1 MLSNKLNFKTAGLM
15 LMMAWATVFTTACN
29 NAEKEKRERDLQD
42 FKTYVKEHRDK
53 AEQYAQNS
61 WDELN
66 SEFEKKKAELDKQV
80 DKMDDKA
87 RESYN
92 QAVSEW
98 ETFKTEYKARAAER
112 EKIEAMDKLR
122 ATLVIDGVRTDYTN
136 LTARDAAKQYEHFVT
151 TVKANKDT
159 YTRDQWTAINVNYQ
173 ALNGRK
179 RELEKDIPAADLK
192 KIIKLQLEY
201 TAIKAVNRPFAEN

>member
-1 MLSNKLNFKTAGLM
+1 M
-15 LMMAWATVFTTACN
+15 LMIASVTIFTTACS

-42 FKTYVKEHRDK
+42 FKTYVKEHREK
-53 AEQYAQNS
+53 VEQYAQNS
-61 WDELN
+61 WDDLN
-66 SEFEKKKAELDKQV
+66 SEFEKKKAELDKQA

-92 QAVSEW
+92 EALSDW
-98 ETFKTEYKARAAER
+98 ESFKADYKARAAER
-112 EKIEAMDKLR
+112 EKIDAMDKLR
-122 ATLVIDGVRTDYTN
+122 ATLVIDGVRTDYTD

-151 TVKANKDT
+151 TVKANKDA

-179 RELEKDIPAADLK
+179 RELEKDIPAADQK

-201 TAIKAVNRPFAEN
+201 TAIKAVNRPFAES